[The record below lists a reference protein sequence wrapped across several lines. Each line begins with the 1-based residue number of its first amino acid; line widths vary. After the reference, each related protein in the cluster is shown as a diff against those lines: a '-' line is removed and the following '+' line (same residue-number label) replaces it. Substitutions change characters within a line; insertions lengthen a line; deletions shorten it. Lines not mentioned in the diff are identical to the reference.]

1 MNPIQS
7 QPEIQALW
15 EKLERFQFQ
24 TNPVVLDFATRLAR
38 ENGWSRAYA
47 ARVIIEYR
55 RFLLLTQHA
64 GHPVTPSED
73 VDQAWH
79 LHMVYTRSYWETL
92 CRDILG
98 RPLHH
103 EPTAGGADEGAKFHR
118 QYERTLE
125 SYERLFGQPAPADIW
140 PPAEKRFQ
148 PAASRWVDVSRHWL
162 LPKPAWLKRPR
173 PATMRTAAMTG
184 LGVIFLAACQPVL
197 EVMDKRGADFLK
209 WYSVSFAL
217 AVLASFAWPRLARA
231 RVRRG
236 TPLVTDR
243 FDIAFLGGGVERV
256 VDAALA
262 ALYCRKRVRVD
273 ASTSPAQMWSE
284 ASPSEQEVL
293 HDVEARVLQAVPA
306 SVKISPAE
314 VRKTARAM
322 LHGMQARLAREGL
335 VESPSSFRRLRWMA
349 GLPVVAVMLLGT
361 GKVFVGVSRDR
372 PIAFLIAFL
381 IISLVFLLWRVT
393 RLPHRTTSGEE
404 LWKKLRERPPVTAA
418 QFERNGLMGDPA
430 QVALLVALGG
440 YQTLQLPAYSTL
452 HSALRRRD
460 DGIVWSND
468 TGGGCSSGS
477 GCGSGGSSGCGSSGC
492 GGCGGSGGD

>member
-15 EKLERFQFQ
+15 EKLERFQFHP
-24 TNPVVLDFATRLAR
+24 NPVVLDFATRLAR
-38 ENGWSRAYA
+38 ENGWSHAFA

-55 RFLLLTQHA
+55 RFLLLTQRA
-64 GHPVTPSED
+64 GHPVTPSEE

-103 EPTAGGADEGAKFHR
+103 EPTAGGPDEGAKFHR

-125 SYERLFGQPAPADIW
+125 SYARLFGQSAPADIW

-148 PAASRWVDVSRHWL
+148 PMTSRWVDVSRHWL
-162 LPKPAWLKRPR
+162 LPKPAWLKWPR
-173 PATMRTAAMTG
+173 PATVQTAAMMA
-184 LGVIFLAACQPVL
+184 LGAIFLAACQPVL

-217 AVLASFAWPRLARA
+217 AVIASFAWPRMARTGA
-231 RVRRG
+231 GRR
-236 TPLVTDR
+236 TSSVTDR
-243 FDIAFLGGGVERV
+243 FDIAFLGGGVDRV

-262 ALYCRKRVRVD
+262 ALYCRKRVKVD
-273 ASTSPAQMWSE
+273 ASTNPAKMWSE
-284 ASPSEQEVL
+284 PPSSEQEEL

-306 SVKISPAE
+306 SISISPAQ
-314 VRKTARAM
+314 VRKTARLM
-322 LHGMQARLAREGL
+322 LHSMHGRLAREGL
-335 VESPSSFRRLRWMA
+335 LESASSFRRLRWMA
-349 GLPVVAVMLLGT
+349 ALPVLVVMLLGVA
-361 GKVFVGVSRDR
+361 KVFVGISRDR

-393 RLPHRTTSGEE
+393 RLSHRTTDGEL
-404 LWKKLRERPPVTAA
+404 LWKKLRKKPPVTAA

-430 QVALLVALGG
+430 QVAMLVAMGG
-440 YQTLQLPAYSTL
+440 YAALHLPAYSTL
-452 HSALRRRD
+452 HSALHRRD
-460 DGIVWSND
+460 NSVTWYHGCGS
-468 TGGGCSSGS
+468 GCSSGS
-477 GCGSGGSSGCGSSGC
+477 GCGSAGSSGCGSSGC
-492 GGCGGSGGD
+492 GGCGGGGD